1 MKILSPYIVRVSLV
15 LLAIVLV
22 VPSLL
27 FFNRMAEQ
35 IAEEEGEKI
44 ELWAKATER
53 VILAGPNEDITFP
66 MEIVE
71 HNTTIPVFMVD
82 AEGNY
87 LFSRNV
93 DVPQRIA
100 AKGEEATQAYMQK
113 QVDKLRKERTPIE
126 VRISHSLKQYIYYDD
141 SRLLKMLTY
150 YPYVNV
156 ALFLALFLVALVS
169 IVTAQKAEKDRVWA
183 GLSKETAHQLG
194 TPISSLNGWIE
205 ILRSTGQDETM
216 VAEME
221 KDLKRLSVIAER
233 FSKVGSVP
241 DIQVVDLVTLVRETV
256 AYMKNRTSS
265 RINIQIVSPD
275 ELLVPVSP
283 VLFSWVIENL
293 MRNAVDAMAGEGE
306 LRLTL
311 SEEKQ
316 WTVLDVQDN
325 GKGIARKD
333 RRRVFVPGFTT
344 KKRGW
349 GMGLSLCQRI
359 VNDFHKGKIFV
370 LQSEPGVGTTFR
382 IQLRK
387 K

>member
-1 MKILSPYIVRVSLV
+1 MIRVSLV

-27 FFNRMAEQ
+27 FFDRMANQ
-35 IAEEEGEKI
+35 IAEEEGDKI
-44 ELWAKATER
+44 ALWAKATER

-66 MEIVE
+66 MEILE
-71 HNTTIPVFMVD
+71 DNTTIPVFMVD
-82 AEGNY
+82 ADGMY
-87 LFSRNV
+87 LYSRNV
-93 DVPQRIA
+93 DVPKRVL

-113 QVDKLRKERTPIE
+113 QVDKLREERTPIE
-126 VRISHSLKQYIYYDD
+126 VRVSHSLKQYIYYDD

-156 ALFLALFLVALVS
+156 ALFFALFLVALVS

-194 TPISSLNGWIE
+194 TPISSLNAWLE
-205 ILRSTGQDETM
+205 ILRSSGQDETM

-221 KDLKRLSVIAER
+221 KDMKRLSVIAER

-241 DIQVVDLVTLVRETV
+241 DIQTVDLVALVRETMT
-256 AYMKNRTSS
+256 YMQARTSQ
-265 RINIQIVSPD
+265 RITMHFSAP
-275 ELLVPVSP
+275 ECLMVPVSP

-293 MRNAVDAMAGEGE
+293 MRNAVDAMSGEGE
-306 LRLTL
+306 LTLTL
-311 SEEKQ
+311 SEDKHD
-316 WTVLDVQDN
+316 VLLDVRDT

-333 RRRVFVPGFTT
+333 RRRVFVPGYTT

-359 VNDFHKGKIFV
+359 VKDFHKGKIFV